1 MKALNKLSVIL
12 LTGVASISATL
23 AQPWQQDYN
32 YQGGEVVE
40 NQDARYECKPFPYNG
55 WCGLS
60 AYEPGVGFA
69 WTDAWTLVGS
79 TVTATPVVTPTP
91 TSLCGGVNV
100 PDTRYDTKTIAAD
113 MFAPYLELPV
123 QEFFGTGSNPSAG
136 VSVTYP
142 DGSSEVIASG
152 TGTMRLTTDMNG
164 AKFTYSYIYPGTQCP
179 VTEAVV
185 TLAITQLPT
194 MPSMPEFILG
204 STDPETGDV
213 YAYQGQCWEAKNNPG
228 AWETPR
234 EGWFWTQVS
243 CSTTPVVS
251 CPPLAV
257 PTPLDTYRNETL
269 TSGAVKRIKVT
280 ELLGNVD
287 LASVKV
293 QGDAF
298 LDGDEVVLNSTN
310 GTVTVTQ
317 RFKFDACRGGE
328 YSDSY
333 SVQRVF
339 INVSV
344 EPVIT
349 TTPTCL
355 PIPIAAP
362 IEEYI
367 KITDPVAPG
376 YSVND
381 FIYNQGRDISTIRVE
396 TYGDT
401 TVSRVGETYYVDGV
415 GAADIYI
422 SKYIGHPE
430 KGCPGYTVTDR
441 LTVEVQPAQT
451 AKTPVIAYQ
460 PSWAFNLNAIQ
471 WDKLTHINYSFA
483 LPDADGSL
491 KIEAPQNLQALSDAA
506 VGKDTEIW
514 LAIGGWTI
522 GDGGGNDADW
532 STITQN
538 PQLLERFK
546 GEIQTAID
554 TYNLDGIDID
564 WEWPN
569 NNTEKALYLQLM
581 QELDA
586 MLEPQGKGLSTAVIS
601 RGFNGQYVDARVFEL
616 VDYFNLMAYDD
627 NWPWSGDNKHSDMG
641 VAQASLDYWINQR
654 GAPAD
659 KVILGVPFYCR
670 GNNQA
675 ISYEQLLAN
684 GADPD
689 ADAHQGCYYNGR
701 VTMKQKAELAKQR
714 AAGVMF
720 WELSQDVEDDRSL
733 LTVIDSVL
741 NP

>member
-1 MKALNKLSVIL
+1 MKLQKTMLAAALAVSSTFAAAN
-12 LTGVASISATL
+12 A
-23 AQPWQQDYN
+23 WQQGYA
-32 YQGGEVVE
+32 YQGGEVVNNG
-40 NQDARYECKPFPYNG
+40 NQSYECKAFPYNG

-69 WTDAWTLVGS
+69 WTDAWVALGDT
-79 TVTATPVVTPTP
+79 TPVVTPTATP
-91 TSLCGGVNV
+91 TATPTVV
-100 PDTRYDTKTIAAD
+100 PSATPTIAPTATPT
-113 MFAPYLELPV
+113 AVP
-123 QEFFGTGSNPSAG
+123 
-136 VSVTYP
+136 
-142 DGSSEVIASG
+142 
-152 TGTMRLTTDMNG
+152 TT
-164 AKFTYSYIYPGTQCP
+164 
-179 VTEAVV
+179 V
-185 TLAITQLPT
+185 PT
-194 MPSMPEFILG
+194 DVPEFVPGVTKAQNGQVFAYGG
-204 STDPETGDV
+204 S
-213 YAYQGQCWEAKNNPG
+213 CWEAKNNPG
-228 AWETPR
+228 VWETPR
-234 EGWFWTQVS
+234 EGWFWTEVACEVVATPTAQPTQVPTQTPTATPTTVVS
-243 CSTTPVVS
+243 PTSEPTVTPV
-251 CPPLAV
+251 
-257 PTPLDTYRNETL
+257 T
-269 TSGAVKRIKVT
+269 GAR
-280 ELLGNVD
+280 
-287 LASVKV
+287 
-293 QGDAF
+293 
-298 LDGDEVVLNSTN
+298 
-310 GTVTVTQ
+310 
-317 RFKFDACRGGE
+317 
-328 YSDSY
+328 
-333 SVQRVF
+333 
-339 INVSV
+339 
-344 EPVIT
+344 
-349 TTPTCL
+349 
-355 PIPIAAP
+355 
-362 IEEYI
+362 
-367 KITDPVAPG
+367 
-376 YSVND
+376 
-381 FIYNQGRDISTIRVE
+381 
-396 TYGDT
+396 
-401 TVSRVGETYYVDGV
+401 
-415 GAADIYI
+415 
-422 SKYIGHPE
+422 
-430 KGCPGYTVTDR
+430 
-441 LTVEVQPAQT
+441 
-451 AKTPVIAYQ
+451 TPVIAYQ

-491 KIEAPQNLQALSDAA
+491 TIEQPQNLQALSNAA
-506 VGKDTEIW
+506 VGKDVEIW